1 MEVPVFVSLRRRDER
16 PVRASWRQ
24 LAPGDAP
31 QPAIEMVLP
40 LECTAFCLQHQ
51 EGYLRYAR
59 ERVQDAWMSRQVV
72 ETALGNLATTW
83 PEVISSARPAAVAW
97 QLLDALIV
105 SALRGSRAV
114 SSGAVD
120 AVHRV
125 LPQRQADAVILRCRL
140 RLSEEEAAGLMGV
153 EAWVV
158 ASELRMAQQALPGEL
173 TAAPLGPVGAQ
184 SPVGRVR
191 R

>member
-1 MEVPVFVSLRRRDER
+1 MPVFVSLRRRDER

-31 QPAIEMVLP
+31 QPAIELVLP

-51 EGYLRYAR
+51 EGYLRYTR

-105 SALRGSRAV
+105 SALRPARASGS
-114 SSGAVD
+114 VD

-140 RLSEEEAAGLMGV
+140 RLGEEEAAELMGV

-158 ASELRMAQQALPGEL
+158 ASQLRMAQQALPGEL
-173 TAAPLGPVGAQ
+173 TAAPVGPVGAR
-184 SPVGRVR
+184 SPWGRVR